1 MTGLGKDPVTGRCDR
16 KVGRCDRENMTPRA
30 LLSQAKN
37 TKKEKA
43 SVFIKNYHGE
53 ASELQV

>member
-1 MTGLGKDPVTGRCDR
+1 MSNIGARDRGLGGER
-16 KVGRCDRENMTPRA
+16 GEGEG
-30 LLSQAKN
+30 
-37 TKKEKA
+37 EKA